1 MGWNHW
7 NTFGCDPT
15 EDIILQTA
23 QALVDTGLN
32 IVVDDCWHAES
43 RDLDTGAPKEDLT
56 KFPHGLK
63 WLSDQ
68 LHTMGLKFGIYS
80 SAGTFTCGGHF
91 GSLGYEEIDAKTYA
105 EWGVDYLKYDN
116 CNNEGQSGT
125 PKLSYDRFNKMREAL
140 KATGRPILYALC
152 NWGEDQPWNWA
163 GTIAHSWRI
172 SGDIHDASHEFSG
185 FDPRCPCTS
194 MLDCKL
200 PGWHCSVTRIIDFA
214 ALLVAKIGSGR
225 WNDMDMLEVGR
236 GGMNQEEYSKSGA
249 VVVTHFSMWAFLKSP
264 LILGH
269 DIRNTDNTTLEIIT
283 NEEIIAI
290 NQDTRAAQ
298 PVRKINRLLKSS
310 AGEEDGTLSVWTVS
324 LSTYPTNAIAV
335 LNTGS
340 ETQSL
345 TLEFAEIWSDAAN
358 LQNLTYDFVDLWQK
372 NGSGK
377 WGQSVGK
384 FSQSF
389 EVSVEPH
396 QTKVFKVIAQS

>member
-1 MGWNHW
+1 MIANAKLSARNQQGKTLNTRTSRRCRTTVSGRVDVNKGGHW
-7 NTFGCDPT
+7 QVGPLCRLEPHTMRLRTAGLLLLSASLTPRWMMDWRAPHRWAG
-15 EDIILQTA
+15 IIGIRWMRPHRGYHLQTA
-23 QALVDTGLN
+23 QALVDTGLSQLGYKY

-172 SGDIHDASHEFSG
+172 SGDIHDASHVSAWILETLALIPISRNSAVSIHAARA
-185 FDPRCPCTS
+185 PPC
-194 MLDCKL
+194 
-200 PGWHCSVTRIIDFA
+200 
-214 ALLVAKIGSGR
+214 
-225 WNDMDMLEVGR
+225 
-236 GGMNQEEYSKSGA
+236 
-249 VVVTHFSMWAFLKSP
+249 
-264 LILGH
+264 
-269 DIRNTDNTTLEIIT
+269 
-283 NEEIIAI
+283 
-290 NQDTRAAQ
+290 
-298 PVRKINRLLKSS
+298 
-310 AGEEDGTLSVWTVS
+310 
-324 LSTYPTNAIAV
+324 
-335 LNTGS
+335 
-340 ETQSL
+340 
-345 TLEFAEIWSDAAN
+345 
-358 LQNLTYDFVDLWQK
+358 
-372 NGSGK
+372 
-377 WGQSVGK
+377 
-384 FSQSF
+384 
-389 EVSVEPH
+389 
-396 QTKVFKVIAQS
+396 